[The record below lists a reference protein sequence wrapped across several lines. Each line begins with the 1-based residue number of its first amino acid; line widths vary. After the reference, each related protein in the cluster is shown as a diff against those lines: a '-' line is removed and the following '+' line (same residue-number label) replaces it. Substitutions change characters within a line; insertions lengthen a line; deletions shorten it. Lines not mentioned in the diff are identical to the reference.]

1 MIFIKSSKKKGWLNK
16 QDTLSG
22 EIGKPDLNSEKKN
35 LLLLITEKII
45 KVKATS

>member
-22 EIGKPDLNSEKKN
+22 EIGKPDLNSEKN
-35 LLLLITEKII
+35 LSLLITEKII